1 MHGSDFSLSGLAAE
15 EQPDGPAE
23 EFENEELARVADDDL
38 GVVLRL
44 FGVVIDS
51 EVDFCLFFERART
64 CLAFF
69 TLSSAFFFPLFLLS
83 FPGCLPLIF
92 LLLLFSLSFFS
103 FFKNV
108 CTFSTSQD
116 PSTGHLFCR

>member
-1 MHGSDFSLSGLAAE
+1 MHGSDFFLLGLAAE

-23 EFENEELARVADDDL
+23 KFKSEELARVADDDL
-38 GVVLRL
+38 GVFLRL

-69 TLSSAFFFPLFLLS
+69 TLSSAFFFAAS
-83 FPGCLPLIF
+83 
-92 LLLLFSLSFFS
+92 SLSFFFRS
-103 FFKNV
+103 LAAF
-108 CTFSTSQD
+108 
-116 PSTGHLFCR
+116 H